1 MSFQDLKNIIK
12 DKSFGDDNEKKLE
25 YYASKFPSLVKEH
38 PMTLIY
44 CCSRSDDVN
53 DCIKLLVT
61 LSKFHNH
68 EVIQSTKDQ
77 IMEFVNYVMV
87 SDTSNIETLFSS
99 EEKFGQSIIS
109 SPLIFFKV
117 CNERSN
123 FNKQQMEMM
132 LTYRDQVKNKEISQ
146 HDASVD
152 VGTILV
158 DKYVKKNLKE

>member
-25 YYASKFPSLVKEH
+25 HYCGKYPDFVKEH

-61 LSKFHNH
+61 ISKFHNH
-68 EVIQSTKDQ
+68 EIIQSTKDQ
-77 IMEFVNYVMV
+77 IMEFIDHVMT
-87 SDTSNIETLFSS
+87 SDSENINTIFTT
-99 EEKFGQSIIS
+99 EEKYLNVIIG

-123 FNKQQMEMM
+123 FNKQQLEMM
-132 LTYRDQVKNKEISQ
+132 LTYRDQVNNQKISQ